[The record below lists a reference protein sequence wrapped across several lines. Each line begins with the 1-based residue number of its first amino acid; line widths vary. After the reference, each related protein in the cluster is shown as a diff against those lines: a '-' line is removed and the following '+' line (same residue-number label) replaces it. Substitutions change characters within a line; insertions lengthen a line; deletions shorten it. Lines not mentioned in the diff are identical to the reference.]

1 MLWALSCLKTL
12 KKVAE
17 KIVFKG
23 SPQPRFYFKKRSL
36 ERKKDEFCN
45 GKISPIAILASSL
58 QRFFP
63 IYCTLP
69 QCVRKNVTINVI
81 T

>member
-1 MLWALSCLKTL
+1 MSQNI
-12 KKVAE
+12 KKSRRKNCIE
-17 KIVFKG
+17 R
-23 SPQPRFYFKKRSL
+23 SPQPRFYFKKKSSR
-36 ERKKDEFCN
+36 EKKDEFCN

-69 QCVRKNVTINVI
+69 QCVRKNVTINVNVI